1 VRRGAALAVAAL
13 AAAATFAASSARAA
27 DDDPQIAEARRFFDA
42 GKQAYEAGQYALA
55 ATAFEEAFRLA
66 PRPTV
71 AFSMAQAY
79 RRQFFVDRDAAK
91 LKRALDLYKQYIV
104 DVPEG
109 GRRDDAVQYIAELE
123 PMLVRIEDEQRQKG
137 LGPVKSIEAAP
148 GATQLMIS
156 SRTKGASA
164 RIDAA
169 AAHEVPVIRE
179 VAPGNHRIRVEAPG
193 YFTDEVDGV
202 AVAGRLVVVEVTLR
216 EQPARLSLVA
226 PTGAEVAIDGRPV
239 AELPLARPL
248 EIVAGTHLVT
258 ITQRG
263 RYAFT
268 RELRLARGQ
277 ELTVEASLERTRQRT
292 ASWWV
297 LGAAGAAF
305 VAGGV
310 EATFAFVHQGRAQDV
325 LDRRAGR
332 PITQAELDSYNHER
346 DARDRDVTAAA
357 VLFGS
362 AALVGATGALLY
374 FIDTPS
380 LPAPGRIAPV
390 EPIAPPDPGLTLAPT
405 SGPGGMMGLAL
416 TGRF

>member
-1 VRRGAALAVAAL
+1 MRRGAALALVVACATL
-13 AAAATFAASSARAA
+13 AAPSFAHAA

-42 GKQAYEAGQYALA
+42 GKQAYEGGQYALA

-91 LKRALDLYKQYIV
+91 LKRALELYKQYIV
-104 DVPEG
+104 DVPQG

-123 PMLVRIEDEQRQKG
+123 PMLVHIEDEQRLKG
-137 LGPVKSIEAAP
+137 LGPVKSIEAARD
-148 GATQLMIS
+148 ATQLMIS
-156 SRTKGASA
+156 SRTKGAFA

-169 AAHEVPVIRE
+169 AATEVPVIRE
-179 VAPGNHRIRVEAPG
+179 VAPGTHRVRVEAPG
-193 YFTDEVDGV
+193 YFADEVEGV

-216 EQPARLSLVA
+216 EQPARLALRA
-226 PTGAEVAIDGRPV
+226 PAGAEVAVDGRPV
-239 AELPLARPL
+239 AVLPLARPL

-258 ITQRG
+258 ISQRG

-277 ELTVEASLERTRQRT
+277 ELTMEASLERTRQRT

-305 VAGGV
+305 LAGGV

-325 LDRRAGR
+325 LDHRAGR
-332 PITQAELDSYNHER
+332 PITQPELDLYNRER
-346 DARDRDVTAAA
+346 DARDRDATASA

-362 AALVGATGALLY
+362 AALIGATGALLY
-374 FIDTPS
+374 FIDTPR
-380 LPAPGRIAPV
+380 LPAQGSILPA
-390 EPIAPPDPGLTLAPT
+390 EPITAPDPGLTLAPST
-405 SGPGGMMGLAL
+405 GPGGMMGVAL
-416 TGRF
+416 TGSF